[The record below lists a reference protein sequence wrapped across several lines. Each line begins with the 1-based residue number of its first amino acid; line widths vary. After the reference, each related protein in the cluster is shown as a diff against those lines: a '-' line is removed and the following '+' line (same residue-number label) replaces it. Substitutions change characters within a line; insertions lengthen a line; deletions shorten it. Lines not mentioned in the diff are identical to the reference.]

1 MNKLY
6 IERET
11 DTDRYTPIFFTALKS
26 QMDDIIVQNVFSLFD
41 IFLTSWGSDMLWW
54 IEDGNSEELFECLEM
69 VGVEVVFVD
78 NLKEARRATECDKR
92 GSK

>member
-11 DTDRYTPIFFTALKS
+11 DTDGKTPIFYTALKS
-26 QMDDIIVQNVFSLFD
+26 QMEDTVVQNVFSLFN
-41 IFLTSWGSDMLWW
+41 IFISSWGSDMLWW
-54 IEDGNSEELFECLEM
+54 MEDEKTEGLFECLEV

-78 NLKEARRATECDKR
+78 NLKEAREEMGCDKR
-92 GSK
+92 NSE